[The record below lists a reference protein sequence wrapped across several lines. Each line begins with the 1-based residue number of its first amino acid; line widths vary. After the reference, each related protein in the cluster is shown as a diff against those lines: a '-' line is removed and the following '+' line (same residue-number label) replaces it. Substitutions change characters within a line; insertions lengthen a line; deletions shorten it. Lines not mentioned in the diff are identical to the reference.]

1 MDTCCLF
8 AVMLQETMAV
18 VGPQFVGTF
27 DREGQLAEMK
37 SNQDPAAVI
46 ATLVRL
52 YLHPH
57 DARTLHLSFDV

>member
-1 MDTCCLF
+1 
-8 AVMLQETMAV
+8 MLQEPMV
-18 VGPQFVGTF
+18 VFGPQFEGAI
-27 DREGQLAEMK
+27 DREGQLGEMK
-37 SNQDPAAVI
+37 ANFDPAEVI